1 VRATCRVEESEICY
15 GNLDI
20 TSGTLERR
28 PIVESVDRAPKGI
41 KVRNLRDGAASLAVY
56 GHVHE

>member
-1 VRATCRVEESEICY
+1 MMTTCRVEQCEICY

-28 PIVESVDRAPKGI
+28 PIGESVDRAPKGI
-41 KVRNLRDGAASLAVY
+41 KNLRVGAASLALN

>member
-1 VRATCRVEESEICY
+1 MSTCRVEESEIRY

-28 PIVESVDRAPKGI
+28 PIGESVVREPEGI
-41 KVRNLRDGAASLAVY
+41 KVRIY
-56 GHVHE
+56 GTALLLWP